1 MQEKLPILALLP
13 WRVVLIQYWYSCTD
27 SVQQLMSVAR
37 GITREHVSTNTCFS
51 HWKRVFWNKDSDTGL
66 SWLKSLR
73 TFVVKQLSYNFWRY
87 SVPFLY
93 YFVPCRC
100 FLLLFNAI
108 LSPFVVFYTFLR
120 LFVAKPEICTFLGVK
135 LSKKLSK
142 ADKLAFL

>member
-51 HWKRVFWNKDSDTGL
+51 HWKRVFWNKGSDTGL
-66 SWLKSLR
+66 SGLKSLR
-73 TFVVKQLSYNFWRY
+73 TFVVKQLITFSAILCLFYTILCP
-87 SVPFLY
+87 VE
-93 YFVPCRC
+93 V
-100 FLLLFNAI
+100 FLLLFNPV
-108 LSPFVVFYTFLR
+108 LSPFVVFYPFLR
-120 LFVAKPEICTFLGVK
+120 LFVAKSDIRTFLGVK

-142 ADKLAFL
+142 SDKSAFF